1 MKTPVI
7 PQSGSVRA
15 DLALASASSY
25 RKEIPALFHMVRP
38 LPPTAKPLPL
48 ALLTPHTCARL
59 ERPHVIQWQNHS
71 CRHAEACPGSYG
83 EPEIGPKC
91 IQMLIA
97 HMFSSLVTWTECSVT
112 HPPKQTIRS
121 SASES
126 RTSSQRETASL
137 SRSLRFI
144 SSVSSSKA
152 VPPPSAHT
160 FIHNIWFS
168 HPLCLE
174 RSITDVILFVLHVNA
189 SKLSKNIKTYTS
201 A

>member
-1 MKTPVI
+1 
-7 PQSGSVRA
+7 
-15 DLALASASSY
+15 
-25 RKEIPALFHMVRP
+25 MVRP
-38 LPPTAKPLPL
+38 LPPLSPAPWPCSP
-48 ALLTPHTCARL
+48 PHTCVRL
-59 ERPHVIQWQNHS
+59 EQPHVIQPQNHS
-71 CRHAEACPGSYG
+71 YRHAEACPGSYG

-97 HMFSSLVTWTECSVT
+97 HMFSSLVTWTERSVT

-126 RTSSQRETASL
+126 RTSSQRETTSL

-152 VPPPSAHT
+152 AVPPPSTHT
-160 FIHNIWFS
+160 FIHKIWFL

-174 RSITDVILFVLHVNA
+174 HSIMRFVLHENA
-189 SKLSKNIKTYTS
+189 SKLSKNIKASTS
-201 A
+201 VYCFHVKNY